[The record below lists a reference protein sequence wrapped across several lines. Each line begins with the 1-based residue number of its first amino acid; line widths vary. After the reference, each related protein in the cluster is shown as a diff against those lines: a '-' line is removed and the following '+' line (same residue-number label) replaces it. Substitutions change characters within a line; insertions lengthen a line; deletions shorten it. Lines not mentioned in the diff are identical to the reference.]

1 MKVDTQGSAA
11 VAGPDRA
18 VGPVDGAFVCGIGV
32 GDSGGGGGDGIDG
45 DGGDIPQLLASQ
57 DYGPA
62 RRLRERV
69 AALDTAAAAALAADG
84 SVCAVSS
91 ASAPRRKDRR
101 DALRSIARRLADQA
115 SVFPSGQVTVPR
127 RQPLAADVAADVAAP
142 RPSVVVVH
150 VSDTHRRHDLVAL
163 PTGDLLLHTGD
174 ILDADSSVDL
184 LLQWE
189 SFLAWLERAAERFKH
204 GRCMQLQGLAPS
216 TAAFLLAL
224 TLAPTLAT
232 HTFSRRFSSGW
243 NVLPSNPGAA
253 RGYLLPHARFSL
265 SLLSIA
271 HATPHHLTTTTI
283 PRLSPT
289 SPATSQNTCSG
300 FHRRKPRHCS

>member
-1 MKVDTQGSAA
+1 
-11 VAGPDRA
+11 
-18 VGPVDGAFVCGIGV
+18 
-32 GDSGGGGGDGIDG
+32 
-45 DGGDIPQLLASQ
+45 
-57 DYGPA
+57 
-62 RRLRERV
+62 
-69 AALDTAAAAALAADG
+69 
-84 SVCAVSS
+84 
-91 ASAPRRKDRR
+91 
-101 DALRSIARRLADQA
+101 
-115 SVFPSGQVTVPR
+115 
-127 RQPLAADVAADVAAP
+127 
-142 RPSVVVVH
+142 VVH